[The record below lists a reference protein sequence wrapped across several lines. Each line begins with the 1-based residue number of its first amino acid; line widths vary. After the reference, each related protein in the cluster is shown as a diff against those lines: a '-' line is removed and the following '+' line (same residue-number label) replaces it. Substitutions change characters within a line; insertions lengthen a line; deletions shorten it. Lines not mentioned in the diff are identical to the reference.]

1 MSIRCASKAVII
13 HNDAVLLNQC
23 RDESGRIYYDL
34 PGGGQHV
41 YESMEEAVVREVKEE
56 TGYDIQV
63 SRFIALA
70 EEICTQEALREQ
82 YPEYTHRIFHIF
94 GAQVIDDR
102 RGAASETDRGM
113 EDSVWI
119 PFSRINEIAENCY
132 PYLKKL
138 LRGLGNLSAPCYL
151 GTAYTD

>member
-41 YESMEEAVVREVKEE
+41 YESLEEAVVREVKEE

-94 GAQVIDDR
+94 EAQIMDNR
-102 RGAASETDRGM
+102 KEAASETDRGM

-119 PFSRINEIAENCY
+119 PFSRINEIVENCY

-138 LRGLGNLSAPCYL
+138 LRGLGNLSMPCYL

>member
-13 HNDAVLLNQC
+13 HNDSVLLNQC
-23 RDESGRIYYDL
+23 RDESGCIYYDL

-41 YESMEEAVVREVKEE
+41 YESLEEAVVREVKEE
-56 TGYDIQV
+56 TGYDIKV
-63 SRFIALA
+63 GRFIALA
-70 EEICTQEALREQ
+70 EEICTQKALREQ
-82 YPEYTHRIFHIF
+82 YPEYTHRIFHVF
-94 GAQVIDDR
+94 EAQIMDDR
-102 RGAASETDRGM
+102 RGVASETDRGM

-119 PFSRINEIAENCY
+119 PLSHIKTIAENCY

-138 LRGLGNLSAPCYL
+138 LRGLESLNTPCYL

>member
-13 HNDAVLLNQC
+13 HNDSVLLNQG
-23 RDESGRIYYDL
+23 RDGSGRIYYDL

-41 YESMEEAVVREVKEE
+41 YESLEEAVVREVKEE
-56 TGYDIQV
+56 TGYDIKV

-70 EEICTQEALREQ
+70 GEICTQETLREQ

-94 GAQVIDDR
+94 EAQIMDDR
-102 RGAASETDRGM
+102 RGVASETDRGM

-119 PFSRINEIAENCY
+119 PLSHIKTIAENCY

-138 LRGLGNLSAPCYL
+138 LRRLGNLSAPCYL
-151 GTAYTD
+151 GTAYTN

>member
-1 MSIRCASKAVII
+1 M
-13 HNDAVLLNQC
+13 
-23 RDESGRIYYDL
+23 
-34 PGGGQHV
+34 
-41 YESMEEAVVREVKEE
+41 
-56 TGYDIQV
+56 
-63 SRFIALA
+63 
-70 EEICTQEALREQ
+70 
-82 YPEYTHRIFHIF
+82 
-94 GAQVIDDR
+94 DDR

-119 PFSRINEIAENCY
+119 PLSRTNEIAENCY

>member
-94 GAQVIDDR
+94 EAQVIDDR
-102 RGAASETDRGM
+102 RDAASETDCGM

-119 PFSRINEIAENCY
+119 PLSHIKTIAENCY

-138 LRGLGNLSAPCYL
+138 LRRLGNLSAPCYL

>member
-13 HNDAVLLNQC
+13 HNDSVLLNQC

-34 PGGGQHV
+34 PGGGQQV
-41 YESMEEAVVREVKEE
+41 YESLEEAVVREVKEE
-56 TGYDIQV
+56 TGYDIKV

-70 EEICTQEALREQ
+70 EEICTEETLREQ
-82 YPEYTHRIFHIF
+82 YPEYTHRIFHVF
-94 GAQVIDDR
+94 EAQIMDDR

-119 PFSRINEIAENCY
+119 PLSRTNEIAENCY

-138 LRGLGNLSAPCYL
+138 LRRLGNLSAPCYL